1 MNLVLIGPPGA
12 GKGTQADRVALT
24 RGVPKISTGDILRR
38 AATSTDLLS
47 IAVAGA
53 MAAGELVSDDVMT
66 TLVDERLSQ
75 PDASN
80 GFILDGFPRSV
91 EQAQMLDMIL
101 EGRGPLLVIE
111 IAVPLPVLLRRL
123 SQRRICERCGVNQDT
138 SSSGA
143 ASCACGGAFV
153 LRSDDNEAT
162 ARRRLEVYTRTTAPV
177 LDFYR
182 QRGTLRTVDGDLT
195 PDEVA
200 DRIGLAIDPAFDRDV
215 VVRSVRL

>member
-12 GKGTQADRVALT
+12 GKGTQADRVALA

-38 AATSTDLLS
+38 AAASTDLLA

-75 PDASN
+75 PDASR

-101 EGRGPLLVIE
+101 EGRGPLLVVE
-111 IAVPLPVLLRRL
+111 IAVPEAELLRRL
-123 SQRRICERCGVNQDT
+123 GQRRICDRCGVNQDT
-138 SSSGA
+138 SA
-143 ASCACGGAFV
+143 ADAPTCSCGGSFV
-153 LRSDDNEAT
+153 LRSDDNETT
-162 ARRRLEVYTRTTAPV
+162 ARRRLEVYRRTTAPV

-182 QRGTLRTVDGDLT
+182 RRGSLQSVDGALT

-200 DRIGLAIDPAFDRDV
+200 AHISLAIDPAFDRP
-215 VVRSVRL
+215 LTA

>member
-12 GKGTQADRVALT
+12 GKGTQADRVALAC
-24 RGVPKISTGDILRR
+24 RVPKISTGEILRR
-38 AATSTDLLS
+38 AAAATDLLS

-75 PDASN
+75 PDAAS

-91 EQAQMLDMIL
+91 EQAELLEMIL
-101 EGRGPLLVIE
+101 EGRGPLVVVE
-111 IAVPLPVLLRRL
+111 IAVPEAELLRRL
-123 SQRRICERCGVNQDT
+123 GQRRICGRCGVNQDA
-138 SSSGA
+138 GA
-143 ASCACGGAFV
+143 ADAATCACGGSFV
-153 LRSDDNEAT
+153 LRPDDNAET

-177 LDFYR
+177 IDFYR
-182 QRGTLRTVDGDLT
+182 HRGALQTVDGHST

-200 DRIGLAIDPAFDRDV
+200 ARISIAIEPALERHPAGLK
-215 VVRSVRL
+215 

>member
-12 GKGTQADRVALT
+12 GKGTQADRVALAW
-24 RGVPKISTGDILRR
+24 GVPKISTGDILRR
-38 AATSTDLLS
+38 AAASTDLLA

-75 PDASN
+75 PDASS

-101 EGRGPLLVIE
+101 EGRGQLLVVE
-111 IAVPLPVLLRRL
+111 IAVPEAELLRRL
-123 SQRRICERCGVNQDT
+123 GQRRICEKCGVNQD
-138 SSSGA
+138 A
-143 ASCACGGAFV
+143 AAPDASACTCGGSFV
-153 LRSDDNEAT
+153 LRSDDNAAT

-182 QRGTLRTVDGDLT
+182 RRGALKTVDGDLT

-200 DRIGLAIDPAFDRDV
+200 VRIGHAIDPVFDRH
-215 VVRSVRL
+215 LTT

>member
-38 AATSTDLLS
+38 AATSTDLLG

-66 TLVDERLSQ
+66 TLVDERLGQ

-101 EGRGPLLVIE
+101 EGRGPILVIE
-111 IAVPLPVLLRRL
+111 IAVPETVLLRRL
-123 SQRRICERCGVNQDT
+123 SERRICERCGVNQDT
-138 SSSGA
+138 SSSD
-143 ASCACGGAFV
+143 ASPCACGGSFV
-153 LRSDDNEAT
+153 LRSDDNETT
-162 ARRRLEVYTRTTAPV
+162 ARRRLDVYTRTTAPV

-182 QRGTLRTVDGDLT
+182 QRGTLQTVNGDL
-195 PDEVA
+195 PPEDVA
-200 DRIGLAIDPAFDRDV
+200 EHISLAIDPVFDRHFTA
-215 VVRSVRL
+215 

>member
-12 GKGTQADRVALT
+12 GKGTQADRVALAW
-24 RGVPKISTGDILRR
+24 RVPKISTGEILRR
-38 AATSTDLLS
+38 AASSTDLLS

-66 TLVDERLSQ
+66 TLVDERLGQ

-91 EQAQMLDMIL
+91 DQAEMLDMIL
-101 EGRGPLLVIE
+101 EGRGPLLVVE
-111 IAVPLPVLLRRL
+111 IAVPESELMRRL
-123 SQRRICERCGVNQDT
+123 SQRRICERCGVN
-138 SSSGA
+138 
-143 ASCACGGAFV
+143 ASAPDAPTCTCGGSFV

-162 ARRRLEVYTRTTAPV
+162 ARRRLDVYTKTTAPV

-182 QRGTLRTVDGDLT
+182 KRGTLQTVNGDLP
-195 PDEVA
+195 PDDVA
-200 DRIGLAIDPAFDRDV
+200 ERISLAIDPVFDQ
-215 VVRSVRL
+215 LNM

>member
-38 AATSTDLLS
+38 AATSTDLLG

-66 TLVDERLSQ
+66 TLVDERLGL

-80 GFILDGFPRSV
+80 GFILDGFPRSI

-111 IAVPLPVLLRRL
+111 IAVPETVLLRRL
-123 SQRRICERCGVNQDT
+123 SQRRICERCGLNQDT
-138 SSSGA
+138 SSPGA
-143 ASCACGGAFV
+143 SSCACGGSFV
-153 LRSDDNEAT
+153 LRSDDNETT
-162 ARRRLEVYTRTTAPV
+162 ARRRLDVYTRTTAPV

-182 QRGTLRTVDGDLT
+182 QRGTLQTVNGDLS
-195 PDEVA
+195 PEDVA
-200 DRIGLAIDPAFDRDV
+200 ERISLAIDPVFDRHFTA
-215 VVRSVRL
+215 

>member
-12 GKGTQADRVALT
+12 GKGTQADRVAVAW
-24 RGVPKISTGDILRR
+24 GIPKLSTGDILRR
-38 AATSTDLLS
+38 SAASPDLLG

-80 GFILDGFPRSV
+80 GFILDGFPRSI

-101 EGRGPLLVIE
+101 EGRGPLLVVE
-111 IAVPLPVLLRRL
+111 IAVPEAELLRRL
-123 SQRRICERCGVNQDT
+123 SQRRICDRCGVNQDAFAPGT
-138 SSSGA
+138 SM
-143 ASCACGGAFV
+143 CACGGSFV
-153 LRSDDNEAT
+153 LRSDDNETT
-162 ARRRLEVYTRTTAPV
+162 ARRRLDVYTRTTAPV

-182 QRGTLRTVDGDLT
+182 QRGTLQTVDGGLT

-200 DRIGLAIDPAFDRDV
+200 ERIGLAIDPAFDRNFTT
-215 VVRSVRL
+215 

>member
-12 GKGTQADRVALT
+12 GKGTQADRVAQT

-38 AATSTDLLS
+38 AATSTDLLG

-66 TLVDERLSQ
+66 TLIDERLGQ

-111 IAVPLPVLLRRL
+111 IAVPETVLLRRL
-123 SQRRICERCGVNQDT
+123 SQRRICERCGVNQD
-138 SSSGA
+138 SSGPD
-143 ASCACGGAFV
+143 ASSCKCGGAFV

-162 ARRRLEVYTRTTAPV
+162 AHRRLDVYTRTTAPV

-182 QRGTLRTVDGDLT
+182 QRGTLQTVNGDL
-195 PDEVA
+195 PPEDVA
-200 DRIGLAIDPAFDRDV
+200 ERISLVIDPVFD
-215 VVRSVRL
+215 SHFTA

>member
-111 IAVPLPVLLRRL
+111 IAVPVPVLLRRL

-138 SSSGA
+138 SSGA

-162 ARRRLEVYTRTTAPV
+162 ARRRLDVYTRTTAPV

-182 QRGTLRTVDGDLT
+182 QRGALRTVDGDLT
-195 PDEVA
+195 PNEVA

-215 VVRSVRL
+215 VERSVRL

>member
-38 AATSTDLLS
+38 AATSTDLLG

-75 PDASN
+75 PDASS

-111 IAVPLPVLLRRL
+111 IAVSVPVLLRRV

-138 SSSGA
+138 SSPGD

-153 LRSDDNEAT
+153 LRSDDC
-162 ARRRLEVYTRTTAPV
+162 
-177 LDFYR
+177 
-182 QRGTLRTVDGDLT
+182 QR
-195 PDEVA
+195 VA
-200 DRIGLAIDPAFDRDV
+200 
-215 VVRSVRL
+215 

>member
-38 AATSTDLLS
+38 AATSTDLLG

-53 MAAGELVSDDVMT
+53 MAAGELVSDDIMT
-66 TLVDERLSQ
+66 TLVDERLGQ
-75 PDASN
+75 PDATN

-111 IAVPLPVLLRRL
+111 IAVSVPVLLRRV

-138 SSSGA
+138 SSPGD

-153 LRSDDNEAT
+153 LRSDDNETT

-182 QRGTLRTVDGDLT
+182 RRGSLQSVDGALT

-200 DRIGLAIDPAFDRDV
+200 ARISLAIDPVFDRH
-215 VVRSVRL
+215 LTT

>member
-12 GKGTQADRVALT
+12 GKGTQADRVALAW
-24 RGVPKISTGDILRR
+24 GVPKISTGDILRR
-38 AATSTDLLS
+38 AAASTDLLA

-75 PDASN
+75 PDASS

-101 EGRGPLLVIE
+101 EGRGQLLVVE
-111 IAVPLPVLLRRL
+111 IAVPEAELLRRL
-123 SQRRICERCGVNQDT
+123 GRRRICGRCGANQDT
-138 SSSGA
+138 A
-143 ASCACGGAFV
+143 APDASACTCGGSFV
-153 LRSDDNEAT
+153 LRSDDKEAT

-182 QRGTLRTVDGDLT
+182 QRGTLQTVDGDLT

-200 DRIGLAIDPAFDRDV
+200 ACISLAIEPFDRD
-215 VVRSVRL
+215 LAT

>member
-24 RGVPKISTGDILRR
+24 WSVPKISTGDILRR
-38 AATSTDLLS
+38 AAASTDLLG

-53 MAAGELVSDDVMT
+53 MAAGELVSDDIMT

-75 PDASN
+75 ADASN

-101 EGRGPLLVIE
+101 EGRGHIVVVE
-111 IAVPLPVLLRRL
+111 IAVPEAELLRRL

-138 SSSGA
+138 ASPA
-143 ASCACGGAFV
+143 ATMCACGGTFV
-153 LRSDDNEAT
+153 LRSDDNEAV

-177 LDFYR
+177 LEFYR
-182 QRGTLRTVDGDLT
+182 QRGTLQSVNGNLA
-195 PDEVA
+195 PEEVA
-200 DRIGLAIDPAFDRDV
+200 ERISLAIDPAFDRNFAT
-215 VVRSVRL
+215 

>member
-12 GKGTQADRVALT
+12 GKGTQADRVALA
-24 RGVPKISTGDILRR
+24 RGVPKISTGDLLRR
-38 AATSTDLLS
+38 AAASTDLLA

-75 PDASN
+75 PDASS

-101 EGRGPLLVIE
+101 EGRGPIIVVE
-111 IAVPLPVLLRRL
+111 IAVPEAEVLRRL
-123 SQRRICERCGVNQDT
+123 GQRRICEECGVNQDT
-138 SSSGA
+138 SAGDAPTCS
-143 ASCACGGAFV
+143 CGGSFV
-153 LRSDDNEAT
+153 LRSDDNETT

-182 QRGTLRTVDGDLT
+182 RRGALQSVDGALT

-200 DRIGLAIDPAFDRDV
+200 ARISLAIDPVLDRH
-215 VVRSVRL
+215 LTI